1 MQPPTGHNPR
11 DIAWALIYL
20 IYLPTHQPSVCCDTM
35 NDHQTAPWLPIPSR
49 AISAVEHPC
58 IIKNI
63 DKGIASL
70 GGPARLSKVG

>member
-1 MQPPTGHNPR
+1 MHGEP
-11 DIAWALIYL
+11 
-20 IYLPTHQPSVCCDTM
+20 
-35 NDHQTAPWLPIPSR
+35 TAPWLPIPSR